1 MRILLLE
8 DSHAIQL
15 LTKARLEKEGHEVD
29 AVDNGQQGFQL
40 ATGKSYDV
48 IVSDIQMP
56 HWDGFKFIE
65 AMEVISPQL
74 PIVIVSSSE
83 NDPLVT
89 KRLHKMNNVM
99 AVVPKPLD
107 FQLLFNLLGKVQIQG
122 HQGVKKQ
129 ARIVCTIGPA
139 SNNAKI
145 LGQMIVAG
153 MNVARLNFSHGT
165 HEQHAETLIA
175 VREAEEFWNRPIAVL
190 QDLCGPKIRTGSM
203 ENGQVQLTAGEKICI
218 QKDEIVGTKHRIS
231 TIVPEIIDDL
241 EVGDPI
247 LLDDGLFELKV
258 VEKGADEVRCEV
270 IVGGILKSSKGMNLP
285 RTSLSLPSV
294 TEKDWR
300 DLDWALDHSIDYIA
314 LSFVR
319 TAEEIRTI
327 KKYIKKSGKR
337 NLRVIAKIEKPE
349 AVNNIKEIIEV
360 SDGIM
365 IARGDMGVELPAPR
379 VPRIQ
384 QEIIRLC
391 WQMNTPVITATQ
403 MLDSMTTNSRPTRA
417 EVTDVSTAISEGTD
431 AVMLSQETATGIDP
445 VNVVRTM
452 ATIISEEEHYS
463 QMDPEQLDL
472 LMEENLS
479 NPVLTAVA
487 GFKNSAATFLLDAT
501 GELYP
506 ALSKWS
512 RTIPSVLVTK
522 SLHVARH
529 ATLYKN
535 ITPLIIREDLDRDQT
550 VFRGLE
556 IAKQIGVIKEGDLI
570 SVVEGAR
577 LTEGGIHQRGA
588 LQILSVPNPDKRD
601 KYLHEINFPPEK
613 RRK

>member
-1 MRILLLE
+1 MIFTEKPHATVIKTFPILAKYPLFQTYPYQNIICKQRVNSHILIFETQHMTLTSTDPTTMRILLLE

-15 LTKARLEKEGHEVD
+15 LTKIRLEKEDHEVD

-65 AMEVISPQL
+65 AMEVISPHL
-74 PIVIVSSSE
+74 PIIIVSSSE
-83 NDPLVT
+83 SGPKVSE
-89 KRLHKMNNVM
+89 RLKKQKNVM
-99 AVVPKPLD
+99 AVLPKPLD
-107 FQLLFNLLGKVQIQG
+107 FNILFSLLGKVQVQA
-122 HQGVKKQ
+122 HQGVNKQ

-139 SNNAKI
+139 SNDTKT

-165 HEQHAETLIA
+165 HEQHAKTLIA
-175 VREAEEFWNRPIAVL
+175 LRAAEEFWNRPIAVM
-190 QDLCGPKIRTGSM
+190 QDLCGPKIRTGAM
-203 ENGQVQLTAGEKICI
+203 ENGQIQLTAGNEICI
-218 QKDEIVGTKHRIS
+218 QKDEIVGTKQRIS
-231 TIVPEIIDDL
+231 TIAPEIIDDL
-241 EVGDPI
+241 EIGDPI

-258 VEKGADEVRCEV
+258 VERGEDEVRCEV
-270 IVGGILKSSKGMNLP
+270 IIGGILKSSKGMNLP

-300 DLDWALDHSIDYIA
+300 DLDWALDHSIDYVA

-319 TAEEIRTI
+319 TAEEVRTI
-327 KKYIKKSGKR
+327 KEYIEKSGKR

-349 AVNNIKEIIEV
+349 AVNNIREIIEV

-417 EVTDVSTAISEGTD
+417 EVTDVSTAICGH
-431 AVMLSQETATGIDP
+431 V
-445 VNVVRTM
+445 
-452 ATIISEEEHYS
+452 
-463 QMDPEQLDL
+463 
-472 LMEENLS
+472 
-479 NPVLTAVA
+479 
-487 GFKNSAATFLLDAT
+487 FKD
-501 GELYP
+501 
-506 ALSKWS
+506 
-512 RTIPSVLVTK
+512 
-522 SLHVARH
+522 
-529 ATLYKN
+529 
-535 ITPLIIREDLDRDQT
+535 
-550 VFRGLE
+550 
-556 IAKQIGVIKEGDLI
+556 
-570 SVVEGAR
+570 
-577 LTEGGIHQRGA
+577 
-588 LQILSVPNPDKRD
+588 
-601 KYLHEINFPPEK
+601 
-613 RRK
+613 

>member
-8 DSHAIQL
+8 DSPSIQL
-15 LTKARLEKEGHEVD
+15 LTKKRLEKAGFEVD
-29 AVDNGQQGFQL
+29 AVVNGHQGFQL

-65 AMEVISPQL
+65 AMQVICPNL
-74 PIVIVSSSE
+74 PIIIVSSSE
-83 NDPLVT
+83 GNPDVT
-89 KRLHKMNNVM
+89 RQLKTHDNVV
-99 AVVPKPLD
+99 AALPKPLD
-107 FQLLFNLLGKVQIQG
+107 FNILFELLDNVQIHG
-122 HQGVKKQ
+122 FQGVKKK

-139 SNNAKI
+139 SNTPKT
-145 LGQMIVAG
+145 LGQMIIAG
-153 MNVARLNFSHGT
+153 MDVARLNFSHGS
-165 HEQHAETLIA
+165 HEQHEATLTAI
-175 VREAEEFWNRPIAVL
+175 REAEKFWHKPIAVL
-190 QDLCGPKIRTGSM
+190 QDLCGPKIRTGKM
-203 ENGQVQLTAGEKICI
+203 ENDQVTLTVGEHIII
-218 QKDEIVGTKHRIS
+218 QKDDILGTSKRIS
-231 TIVPEIIDDL
+231 TITPEIVDDL
-241 EVGDPI
+241 QQGDPI

-258 VEKGADEVRCEV
+258 IEDNQDEVTCEV
-270 IVGGILKSSKGMNLP
+270 ITGGILKSSKGINLP
-285 RTSLSLPSV
+285 GTSLSLPSV
-294 TEKDWR
+294 TKKDWA
-300 DLDWALDHSIDYIA
+300 DLDWALDHSVDYVA

-319 TAEEIRTI
+319 TAEEISTI
-327 KKYIKKSGKR
+327 KEYIKKAGKR
-337 NLRVIAKIEKPE
+337 DLRVIAKIEKPE

-417 EVTDVSTAISEGTD
+417 EVTDVSTAIGEGTD

-463 QMDPEQLDL
+463 TMDAEQLDL
-472 LMEENLS
+472 LVQENLS

-487 GFKNSAATFLLDAT
+487 GFKNSAATMLLDAR
-501 GELYP
+501 GSLYP

-512 RTIPSVLVTK
+512 RVIPSILVTK

-535 ITPLIIREDLDRDQT
+535 IAPLIIREDLNRDKT
-550 VFRGLE
+550 VFRAMEL
-556 IAKQIGVIKEGDLI
+556 ARKIGIIRENDLI

-577 LTEGGIHQRGA
+577 LTQGGVDQSGA
-588 LQILSVPNPDKRD
+588 LQIIVVPGNTQNID
-601 KYLHEINFPPEK
+601 
-613 RRK
+613 